1 MAKETEYDKIA
12 ETWDERKRRELTPE
26 VITGD
31 TIIRHSVELC
41 DKCKGL
47 GFIEREELVDYHKR
61 DYAIFREECETCEG
75 DGRIILIREYL
86 TFNHNP
92 NRHDRKVPYS
102 YWKDY
107 IDPHL
112 EASRWFRM
120 RLDRRDIQLEA
131 KYPDLAAMSYD
142 KYDDLAEKYRLIE
155 VLKKEEV
162 NESR

>member
-1 MAKETEYDKIA
+1 MANETEFDKIA
-12 ETWDERKRRELTPE
+12 ETWEERKRRELTPE

-31 TIIRHSVELC
+31 TIIKHSVELC

-47 GFIEREELVDYHKR
+47 GFIEKEELVDYHKR
-61 DYAIFREECETCEG
+61 DYVTMRYTCKACEG
-75 DGRIILIREYL
+75 DGRMIFIQEYL

-92 NRHDRKVPYS
+92 ERYSRKVPYS
-102 YWKDY
+102 YWKDH

-112 EASRWFRM
+112 YASRWFRM
-120 RLDRRDIQLEA
+120 RPDRRDLQLEA

-155 VLKKEEV
+155 ILKKEEV